1 MRDIQIQRTGLQMF
15 NMSVARA
22 AMQSEFGAG
31 VEDMT
36 SLCGP
41 PTPHHTM
48 HIVLRAGDRQ
58 LKVVALR
65 DSGAADTIMSAML
78 YRQLTDLP
86 LK

>member
-1 MRDIQIQRTGLQMF
+1 MQLF
-15 NMSVARA
+15 NLPVARA
-22 AMQSEFGAG
+22 ALQSEFGAG

-41 PTPHHTM
+41 PTPHHSM
-48 HIVLRAGDRQ
+48 HVVLRAGDRQ

-78 YRQLTDLP
+78 YRQLTNLQ